1 MGLNHRPADYESA
14 ALPLS
19 YVGSPSESLNNWQDC
34 RTKPMA
40 ILFTALSSVNLIDL
54 ESFALSRHLFSI
66 KTIFADSTKMSLQR
80 LQDLFGIDTN

>member
-19 YVGSPSESLNNWQDC
+19 YVGSPSKILNNWQDC

-40 ILFTALSSVNLIDL
+40 IIFTALSSVNLIYL
-54 ESFALSRHLFSI
+54 ESFVLSRHLFCI
-66 KTIFADSTKMSLQR
+66 KTIFADSTKTHLQK
-80 LQDLFGIDTN
+80 L